1 MSEKYSRHF
10 LKAKEAKAL
19 LDMIPEKPKA
29 ILEQILKAKTGIEVI
44 KTNFAEF
51 LLVNSKPVLVRTGK
65 NVFPTLVFSE
75 FIASAPKIV
84 VDMGAI
90 PHVCSGADVMAPGI
104 VHFEGE
110 FKSGE
115 LVVIVDEKHHKPI
128 AIGEAACDSDTAKN
142 VAKGVIVKNIHFVGD
157 KTWNFIRKLET

>member
-19 LDMIPEKPKA
+19 LDMVPEKPKT
-29 ILEQILKAKTGIEVI
+29 ILEQILKAKTGIEVV
-44 KTNFAEF
+44 KTDFAEF
-51 LLVNSKPVLVRTGK
+51 LLVNSKPVLVRIEK
-65 NVFPTLVFSE
+65 SIFPTLVFSE
-75 FIASAPKIV
+75 FLASASKVV

-115 LVVIVDEKHHKPI
+115 LLVIIDEKHHKPI
-128 AIGEAACDSDTAKN
+128 AIGEAACDSNTAKN
-142 VAKGVIVKNIHFVGD
+142 VAKGAIVKNVHFVGD
-157 KTWNFIRKLET
+157 KVWNFIRKLET